1 MTSNR
6 QKRLA
11 EALRENLKRRKQQIR
26 DRAGRAQPDRDPH
39 DGAEPAAEGVTRKP
53 TGNADKRG

>member
-1 MTSNR
+1 LTKDR

-26 DRAGRAQPDRDPH
+26 DRAGRAQPDRDALE
-39 DGAEPAAEGVTRKP
+39 GAEPDAEGVTRKP
-53 TGNADKRG
+53 TGNADERG

>member
-1 MTSNR
+1 LTKDR

-26 DRAGRAQPDRDPH
+26 DRAGRAKPDEDARE
-39 DGAEPAAEGVTRKP
+39 GAESLGEGGAPQPA
-53 TGNADKRG
+53 GNADKRR